1 MKKSFFK
8 KVLTS
13 TAAIFT
19 IAALTAFGT
28 SVYAVESPTL
38 GTDPAYPLETPAS
51 TATVTLK
58 KDIVLFNADA
68 CQILSPNVTYSYE
81 ITSANVTN
89 ATVTTLNGEDT
100 VIIAVRPGVIEAL
113 STDFPR
119 TTEKVEGRI
128 TFGAADDAHN
138 NDSEMHDANYNSDSI
153 INLSKKVSSSMEITV
168 DADKIY
174 DPNGDG
180 TQDNQPGVYRYKIAD
195 VTTDE
200 TLTYSG
206 IQRGSA
212 DSTIYLDVY
221 TKYNSENNGLEIYGY
236 VLLRST
242 KDGSNVSLE
251 YDNSAAE
258 ETIKITGFDVESENG
273 NVQGGTV
280 KKAELKSDS
289 YYTYNV
295 EVGHEMAGDLADKQ
309 NNFPFRVELSN
320 PVVTSQADFYYQIT
334 KDGAAK
340 TAVNTSLSPFGSWTL
355 DGNSADPANDLQ
367 LQSGDKIVITGLP
380 AETKIKV
387 AETNDTDDIYA
398 VSATGNGTSLVLKND
413 DDTTGTSISVRK
425 NGTAEMNDEFNVSSG
440 DSTDKIV
447 FTGTLKS
454 VSITGLTFN
463 IAPFAFI
470 TIAGVGLLVLV
481 IRNKKSYASKSKI

>member
-68 CQILSPNVTYSYE
+68 CQILSPNVIYSYE

-89 ATVTTLNGEDT
+89 ATVTTLGAEDA
-100 VIIAVRPGVIEAL
+100 VIILSVRSGVIEAL
-113 STDFPR
+113 STASDVPE
-119 TTEKVEGRI
+119 TTNKVEGSI
-128 TFGAADDAHN
+128 TFDAHN
-138 NDSEMHDANYNSDSI
+138 IDSEMHDANRNTDTTIY
-153 INLSKKVSSSMEITV
+153 LSKKVSSSMEITV
-168 DADKIY
+168 DASRIY
-174 DPNGDG
+174 DVDNDG

-195 VTTDE
+195 ITSDE
-200 TLTYSG
+200 TLTSSG

-221 TKYNSENNGLEIYGY
+221 TKYNSNNDGLEIYGY

-242 KDGSNVSLE
+242 EDGSNVSLE

-273 NVQGGTV
+273 NVSGGTV
-280 KKAELKSDS
+280 MKADLKSDS

-309 NNFPFRVELSN
+309 HNFPFRVELSN

-334 KDGAAK
+334 KDGADK
-340 TAVNTSLSPFGSWTL
+340 TAVNTSLSPSGSWTL

-398 VSATGNGTSLVLKND
+398 VSATGNGSSLVLKND
-413 DDTTGTSISVRK
+413 DDTTGTSISVRN
-425 NGTAEMNDEFNVSSG
+425 NGTAVMDAEFSVSSIA
-440 DSTDKIV
+440 STDKIV

-454 VSITGLTFN
+454 ISITGLTFD